1 MYKVRR
7 FALIA
12 HKLNVDHIKDLTQR
26 YTLYLKVKSYIK
38 DSLTTSHIGGLFSGA
53 SATDR
58 KNYVYHI
65 HINVL
70 DAKDTNYFYIIFNK

>member
-1 MYKVRR
+1 M
-7 FALIA
+7 
-12 HKLNVDHIKDLTQR
+12 
-26 YTLYLKVKSYIK
+26 KSYIK